1 MNRIELFKTLR
12 HHRQWAEK
20 RAITASQNKT
30 AKYTFLILSGIV
42 LIYLVGAAL
51 MLADGSQSVHLR
63 HRLSNAFCQ
72 PTNACTNHQ
81 ALCSVTHS
89 QICVYQYF
97 FSNFTAYVG
106 QSDMVCLIPSLLF
119 DVCCIQFRNRTNPC
133 LSFPLMDINSR
144 Q

>member
-51 MLADGSQSVHLR
+51 MLAMIANKSQ
-63 HRLSNAFCQ
+63 Q
-72 PTNACTNHQ
+72 
-81 ALCSVTHS
+81 
-89 QICVYQYF
+89 
-97 FSNFTAYVG
+97 FTAIELLMGVSPFILAIDFLMRFISQQTPAQIIKPYI
-106 QSDMVCLIPSLLF
+106 LLPIPKYA
-119 DVCCIQFRNRTNPC
+119 CINTFLAT
-133 LSFPLMDINSR
+133 S
-144 Q
+144 